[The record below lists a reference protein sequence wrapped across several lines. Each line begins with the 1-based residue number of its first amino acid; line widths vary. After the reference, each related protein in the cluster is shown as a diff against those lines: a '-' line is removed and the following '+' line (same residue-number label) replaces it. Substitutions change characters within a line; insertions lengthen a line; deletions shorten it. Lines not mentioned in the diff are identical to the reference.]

1 MGRPTGC
8 TNFTDYSTPCG
19 ELPQS
24 FFQMLANCIVEY
36 DGHCMLN
43 AIYCF
48 DSCDDLTPCITCDEQ
63 SIDPERLLVNKLF
76 ALDECGNLALKLFIN
91 IGEEDGQ

>member
-8 TNFTDYSTPCG
+8 TDFTDYSTPCG

-36 DGHCMLN
+36 DGHCFLN
-43 AIYCF
+43 ALYCF
-48 DSCDDLTPCITCDEQ
+48 DYCDELTPCITCNEQ
-63 SIDPERLLVNKLF
+63 GIEPERLLVEKLF
-76 ALDECGNLALKLFIN
+76 ALDECGNLALKLFVN
-91 IGEEDGQ
+91 TGEGQGE

>member
-8 TNFTDYSTPCG
+8 TDFTDYSTPCG

-48 DSCDDLTPCITCDEQ
+48 DTCDELTPCITCDEQ
-63 SIDPERLLVNKLF
+63 GIAPERLLVEKLF